1 MINIAVRW
9 SGLLLIAGAAL
20 LGIAILR
27 ISLHPVVNQLFTSG
41 ISLVFLISSIL
52 LLLSFPGMYLRQANS
67 AGWLGLAGFVL
78 LQIGIL
84 ILVVM
89 ASTPLL
95 YPEIK
100 TPSGENI
107 VVFLLGIAL
116 VIGLLLTGIATIQ
129 AKVFPLWSGILILT
143 ATAGFFFVF
152 FIAEFLPPISGQIG
166 SAFFGVVLALALI
179 RIGVSIWNI
188 LRVIPE

>member
-129 AKVFPLWSGILILT
+129 AKVFPLGSGILILT